1 MEHASDFRIEPLT
14 PDPGVFFRRTS
25 HPLARRHRVSLADL
39 HRHPI
44 LGPRLPARIRDWL
57 VPDGA
62 APGQVVE
69 CESFAGLSALAAD
82 RDAVGIAPLSAIA
95 DHVRARRLGVLR
107 FDDARL
113 AARAAVVSLRE
124 RTLSPAAE
132 AFAKALHAVDRAR
145 ARAAVKALPGG

>member
-69 CESFAGLSALAAD
+69 CESFAGLSALGRTATPSGSRRSRRSPTTSGRGGSACSGSTTPASP
-82 RDAVGIAPLSAIA
+82 RAPPS
-95 DHVRARRLGVLR
+95 
-107 FDDARL
+107 
-113 AARAAVVSLRE
+113 
-124 RTLSPAAE
+124 
-132 AFAKALHAVDRAR
+132 
-145 ARAAVKALPGG
+145 